1 MSKHTSW
8 HAGGPAD
15 LFFTP
20 RDVTDLAAFI
30 RQLPPDLPLLWIGL
44 GSNLLVRDGGVRGA
58 VIATHGALGPL
69 ERISATRIHAGA
81 GRALRAHRAAMREVG
96 PGPRGILCRHPRDA
110 RRRARDECRAPGAAR
125 PGAT

>member
-1 MSKHTSW
+1 MSGGANNSSRTQDIAPEFAARVLRGVPMSKHTSW

-20 RDVTDLAAFI
+20 RDTADLAAFI

-58 VIATHGALGPL
+58 VISLLTA
-69 ERISATRIHAGA
+69 RSARSS
-81 GRALRAHRAAMREVG
+81 AA
-96 PGPRGILCRHPRDA
+96 A
-110 RRRARDECRAPGAAR
+110 RRAFMPAPEFPARASRGNA
-125 PGAT
+125 